1 MEDYQ
6 KINLRQY
13 RPEPNSGKRLFR
25 VFLYC
30 MILLCILG
38 YFFLNSKKQPQKKG
52 IKSVNPTEIHSP
64 QIDTTGLY

>member
-13 RPEPNSGKRLFR
+13 APEPSSGKRLFR

-30 MILLCILG
+30 IILLCILG
-38 YFFLNSKKQPQKKG
+38 YFFINSDQKTQKKG
-52 IKSVNPTEIHSP
+52 VNSATPTEIHSL
-64 QIDTTGLY
+64 QIDTTGLN